1 MQDDSGVSRDEL
13 AAALTE
19 VAEGRIPKDRIA
31 LRELAREMAEWPY
44 ADLSNDSR
52 LDQLKDA
59 GAFLRCHAVAGGI
72 TTGLQS
78 HAAASC

>member
-72 TTGLQS
+72 TTVLQS